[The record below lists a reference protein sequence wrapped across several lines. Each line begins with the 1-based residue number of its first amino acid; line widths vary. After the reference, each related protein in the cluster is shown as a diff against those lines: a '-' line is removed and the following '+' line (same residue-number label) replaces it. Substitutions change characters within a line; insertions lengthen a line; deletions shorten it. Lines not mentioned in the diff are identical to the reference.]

1 MQDHSGTLDA
11 EQVSQ
16 LAAVLMDGTVMSDSQ
31 TAAMFAEVCISTTHH
46 VPWTAVYLCMV
57 GANTCDYC
65 VDGQRQHRKCRRGRF
80 LRLVGG

>member
-31 TAAMFAEVCISTTHH
+31 TAAMFAEVRIRTTHH
-46 VPWTAVYLCMV
+46 VRVRV
-57 GANTCDYC
+57 
-65 VDGQRQHRKCRRGRF
+65 
-80 LRLVGG
+80 